1 MRQRSVRKWMV
12 VNEEGKY
19 YSKNRS
25 GFVGDFIA
33 ATYYEKVEH
42 AEELL
47 NRKWFDQ
54 PLKIVR
60 VRVILQ
66 HLEEYKK

>member
-1 MRQRSVRKWMV
+1 MV

-33 ATYYEKVEH
+33 ATYYENKEH
-42 AEELL
+42 AEGLI
-47 NRKWFDQ
+47 NRVWFDQ

>member
-1 MRQRSVRKWMV
+1 MKQRSLRKWMV

-25 GFVGDFIA
+25 GFVDDFIA
-33 ATYYEKVEH
+33 ATYYENREH
-42 AEELL
+42 AEGV
-47 NRKWFDQ
+47 FSSVYYQ

-66 HLEEYKK
+66 HLEEY